1 MGLVNQKLIVSLV
14 FDITLLAALFE
25 NKHRT
30 FSIVHEAATVV
41 SPRTE
46 IFEQVSQAARKAPLD
61 IR

>member
-1 MGLVNQKLIVSLV
+1 V

-41 SPRTE
+41 NPRTE